1 MRGVTLSLIIAGLF
15 LFAILI
21 YLMYD
26 VDVIFKSSSE
36 QSDINVV
43 VDGDAPIIR
52 IFSPKNINYEA
63 NIDILVNYSVIDQS
77 LNSVWY
83 SLNGGNNISIN
94 GNFFLNLAEGNYLLK
109 IYANDS
115 FGRNNF
121 SEVSFSVNNS
131 LLFCGDNTC
140 SSNIGES
147 CNNCPGDCGVCTSGT
162 GGGEGEVGG
171 GGGGIVEGNNS
182 ANLPVAD
189 IINVTDN
196 PELQRIK
203 IEDDV
208 KFVSVINSE
217 RIILDV
223 GDGQEYGISFSISD
237 EGIKLEASGVEYN
250 LFDKG
255 IISVKTGDKKVYV
268 GVYELNKNNAILAM
282 GTNEDNVKLEIG
294 KLEEKGASRTRIVYF
309 LIGIVIVL
317 ILAVVSL
324 IAYSIFKNKR
334 TSEEEEK
341 SSEE

>member
-1 MRGVTLSLIIAGLF
+1 MMRRVILSLIIAVLF

-21 YLMYD
+21 YLIPD

-52 IFSPKNINYEA
+52 IFSPKNINYGA
-63 NIDILVNYSVIDQS
+63 NMDILVNYSVIDQS

-83 SLNGGNNISIN
+83 SLNGENNISIN
-94 GNFFLNLAEGNYLLK
+94 GNFFLNLAEGNYLLR

-147 CNNCPGDCGVCTSGT
+147 CNTCSQDCGTCNPPGSSGT
-162 GGGEGEVGG
+162 GSSGAGAGSGGSPE
-171 GGGGIVEGNNS
+171 NNAS
-182 ANLPVAD
+182 
-189 IINVTDN
+189 
-196 PELQRIK
+196 
-203 IEDDV
+203 
-208 KFVSVINSE
+208 
-217 RIILDV
+217 
-223 GDGQEYGISFSISD
+223 SISIERESLGLD
-237 EGIKLEASGVEYN
+237 EDSVR
-250 LFDKG
+250 DKE
-255 IISVKTGDKKVYV
+255 IVSDINQK
-268 GVYELNKNNAILAM
+268 
-282 GTNEDNVKLEIG
+282 TNERRKI
-294 KLEEKGASRTRIVYF
+294 TYF

-317 ILAVVSL
+317 ILAVAAL
-324 IAYSIFKNKR
+324 ISYSMFKNKR

-341 SSEE
+341 FSEG